1 MADLT
6 TINEEALR
14 IAGTIKN
21 LLSFSRKQPQEKQPV
36 NINESIRK
44 VLDMRKYEQDVNNI
58 KTIIHFEPQLP
69 LVMANG
75 AQLEQVFFNI
85 IINAEFFMTEANK
98 EGLLV
103 ITTKKD
109 GNIVRA
115 TFTDNGPGITAENQ
129 KRVFSPLFTTRGD
142 GKGTGLSLSI
152 CHGIIIEHGG
162 RLFNR
167 EGGESGATFVI
178 ELPVK

>member
-1 MADLT
+1 
-6 TINEEALR
+6 
-14 IAGTIKN
+14 
-21 LLSFSRKQPQEKQPV
+21 
-36 NINESIRK
+36 
-44 VLDMRKYEQDVNNI
+44 
-58 KTIIHFEPQLP
+58 
-69 LVMANG
+69 
-75 AQLEQVFFNI
+75 
-85 IINAEFFMTEANK
+85 MTEAHK

-109 GNIVRA
+109 GNTIRA
-115 TFTDNGPGITAENQ
+115 TFTDNGPGITPENQ

-162 RLFNR
+162 KMFIR
-167 EGGESGATFVI
+167 EGEEGGATFVV